1 MHKVREYKKKMRRQA
16 KKMKNNAMAH
26 SIFLSSPLES
36 AKEVGIPNSYP
47 FKEQVLDE
55 ERREKEQQKLERQ
68 ERRRKLRGEAM
79 NAEDDGLEEVK
90 IGRIIRPVE
99 ASQAKKQPSQK
110 KKTRKEYSEELD
122 AIIEE
127 SEVILFVLDARVP
140 FECRS
145 KNFEGRCTNKNKELI
160 LILNKS
166 DLVPKQVVKNWRKEL
181 SKEHPTVS
189 FSSITSNCEDIAAK
203 IRELNKGTRIGI
215 IGYPNTGKKTLLD
228 RLNKSSIENL
238 QLPNK
243 VGTIL
248 GKQNPDSLII
258 KAVADLDDV
267 GDPYILVHALLKQIP
282 KEKLLLK
289 YEVPEYRTT
298 QEFLEHVSRSRR
310 LLLKGGVTDY
320 DRTAR
325 EVLADWV
332 YGRIQFY
339 QEP

>member
-16 KKMKNNAMAH
+16 KKMKSNPMAH
-26 SIFLSSPLES
+26 SIFPSTLGS

-79 NAEDDGLEEVK
+79 SVEDDGLEEVK
-90 IGRIIRPVE
+90 IGRVIRPVE
-99 ASQAKKQPSQK
+99 VSQAKKQPGQA

-122 AIIEE
+122 AVIEE

-140 FECRS
+140 LECRS
-145 KNFEGRCTNKNKELI
+145 KNVEGKCINKKKELI
-160 LILNKS
+160 FILNKS
-166 DLVPKQVVKNWRKEL
+166 DLVPKQVAKNWRKEL
-181 SKEHPTVS
+181 SKERPTVS

-203 IRELNKGTRIGI
+203 IKELNKGTRIGI

-248 GKQNPDSLII
+248 GKQKPDSLII
-258 KAVADLDDV
+258 RAVADLEDV
-267 GDPYILVHALLKQIP
+267 GDPYTPVHALLKQVP
-282 KEKLLLK
+282 KETLLLK
-289 YEVPEYRTT
+289 YEIPEYKTT

-320 DRTAR
+320 DKTAR
-325 EVLADWV
+325 LVLADWV
-332 YGRIQFY
+332 CGRVPFY
-339 QEP
+339 LEP